1 MGPVGGPDGEGQQDD
16 AHQAEVEA
24 PPPGEVAA
32 HGGDLPAVRAAGQ
45 SVVHRVE
52 LKKKRGCEMQDLKF
66 GLKETG
72 LKYNFMLQIWPK
84 NRISYAENLA

>member
-52 LKKKRGCEMQDLKF
+52 LKKKRV
-66 GLKETG
+66 
-72 LKYNFMLQIWPK
+72 
-84 NRISYAENLA
+84 